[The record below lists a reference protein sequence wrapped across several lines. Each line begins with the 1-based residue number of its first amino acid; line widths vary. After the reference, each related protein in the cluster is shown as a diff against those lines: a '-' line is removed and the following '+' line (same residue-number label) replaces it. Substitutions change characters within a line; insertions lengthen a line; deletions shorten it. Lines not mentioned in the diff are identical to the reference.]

1 MDNEK
6 TALDKFF
13 RASYDALLEL
23 CPTNISQFEDE
34 PLNPVTY
41 TISHT
46 AESLLSNAE
55 FPEYLRLRVLRI
67 MANVLGDESIA
78 QETIDKAQKTWK
90 LDEHHGS
97 WIEYACELDLWL
109 SFDGKYA
116 DKEMPFPHHGYVVHS
131 NTLET
136 ESEWDIV
143 DEVDAQS
150 DWTEDDIES
159 ISTSGSDKSS
169 TKSGKPTVPPKSPE
183 LYERFPVS
191 KHDNITT

>member
-1 MDNEK
+1 MDDEK

-13 RASYDALLEL
+13 RASYGALLEL
-23 CPTNISQFEDE
+23 CSTNINQFEDE

-41 TISHT
+41 TISH
-46 AESLLSNAE
+46 AAGSLLSNAE
-55 FPEYLRLRVLRI
+55 FSEYLRLRVLRVV
-67 MANVLGDESIA
+67 ANVLDDESIA

-90 LDEHHGS
+90 LDEHHES
-97 WIEYACELDLWL
+97 WIERACELNLWL

-116 DKEMPFPHHGYVVHS
+116 DKEMPFPHHGYVVSS

-150 DWTEDDIES
+150 DWTEDYIES
-159 ISTSGSDKSS
+159 ISTSGSDK
-169 TKSGKPTVPPKSPE
+169 
-183 LYERFPVS
+183 VS
-191 KHDNITT
+191 DFQ

>member
-23 CPTNISQFEDE
+23 CSTNINQFEDE

-41 TISHT
+41 TISHA

-55 FPEYLRLRVLRI
+55 FPEYLRLRVPRVV
-67 MANVLGDESIA
+67 ANVLDDESIA

-90 LDEHHGS
+90 LDEHHQS
-97 WIEYACELDLWL
+97 WIERACELDLWL

-116 DKEMPFPHHGYVVHS
+116 DKEMPFSHHGYVVPS
-131 NTLET
+131 DTLET

-150 DWTEDDIES
+150 GWTEDDIES

-169 TKSGKPTVPPKSPE
+169 TESGKPTVPPKSPE

>member
-1 MDNEK
+1 MDDEK

-13 RASYDALLEL
+13 RASYNALLEL
-23 CPTNISQFEDE
+23 CSTNINHFEDE
-34 PLNPVTY
+34 PLNPMTY
-41 TISHT
+41 TISHA

-67 MANVLGDESIA
+67 VANVLGD
-78 QETIDKAQKTWK
+78 KPRRP
-90 LDEHHGS
+90 GS
-97 WIEYACELDLWL
+97 WVNTTGAGL
-109 SFDGKYA
+109 STSVSWTCGSPSM
-116 DKEMPFPHHGYVVHS
+116 ESMQ
-131 NTLET
+131 T

-159 ISTSGSDKSS
+159 IFTSGSDKSS
-169 TKSGKPTVPPKSPE
+169 TESGKPTVPPKSPE

>member
-1 MDNEK
+1 
-6 TALDKFF
+6 KFF

-23 CPTNISQFEDE
+23 CSTNINHFEDE

-41 TISHT
+41 TISHA

-67 MANVLGDESIA
+67 VANVLGDESIA
-78 QETIDKAQKTWK
+78 QETIDKARKTWK

-97 WIEYACELDLWL
+97 WIEYA
-109 SFDGKYA
+109 Y
-116 DKEMPFPHHGYVVHS
+116 KEMSFPHHGYVVPS

-169 TKSGKPTVPPKSPE
+169 TKSGKPTVPPKSPK
-183 LYERFPVS
+183 LYERFPVG
-191 KHDNITT
+191 K

>member
-1 MDNEK
+1 SFHTVLSLSHFLPSTLN
-6 TALDKFF
+6 
-13 RASYDALLEL
+13 
-23 CPTNISQFEDE
+23 NINQFEDE

-41 TISHT
+41 TISHA
-46 AESLLSNAE
+46 AESLSSNAE

-67 MANVLGDESIA
+67 VANVLGDESIA
-78 QETIDKAQKTWK
+78 QETIDKARKTWK
-90 LDEHHGS
+90 LDEHHQS
-97 WIEYACELDLWL
+97 WIERACELDLWL

-116 DKEMPFPHHGYVVHS
+116 DKEMPFSHHGYV
-131 NTLET
+131 
-136 ESEWDIV
+136 SEWDIV

-159 ISTSGSDKSS
+159 ISNGGSDKSS